1 MWWCEHM
8 HRPMSVIPAQAGIQG
23 LSAGLGPRSPIK
35 SFGDRFRG
43 DGGRALRRRATL
55 ALLASAA
62 LAAAGCGFQLR
73 GQAQLPYDTLY
84 IPGGSPLAV
93 ELKRN
98 VAAAS
103 KTRLVDSAGDA
114 QAVLGFTQELRDKV
128 ILSFNTAGHVSE
140 YQLRYRVGFR
150 VTDRKGGQVYLPT
163 SEILLTR
170 DVSYSDAQVLAK
182 EAEEALL
189 YRDMQSDMVQ
199 QILRRLVA
207 AKPVQ
212 PKPK

>member
-1 MWWCEHM
+1 MT
-8 HRPMSVIPAQAGIQG
+8 VIPAAFSTRESGWGIQG
-23 LSAGLGPRSPIK
+23 LSAALGPRSPIK
-35 SFGDRFRG
+35 AFGDRFRG
-43 DGGRALRRRATL
+43 DGGRVFRRRTTL

-73 GQAQLPYDTLY
+73 GQAQLPFETLY
-84 IPGGSPLAV
+84 IPGGSPLVV

-98 VAAAS
+98 LAAAS
-103 KTRLVDSAGDA
+103 KTRLVESVGDA
-114 QAVLGFTQELRDKV
+114 QAVLGFTAELRDKV
-128 ILSFNTAGHVSE
+128 ILSFNTAGRVSE
-140 YQLRYRVGFR
+140 YQLRYHVGFR
-150 VTDRKGGQVYLPT
+150 VTDPKGDHVYLPT

-207 AKPVQ
+207 AKPAPTQ
-212 PKPK
+212 TE

>member
-1 MWWCEHM
+1 MWSSERLM
-8 HRPMSVIPAQAGIQG
+8 RV
-23 LSAGLGPRSPIK
+23 
-35 SFGDRFRG
+35 
-43 DGGRALRRRATL
+43 ALV
-55 ALLASAA
+55 AA
-62 LAAAGCGFQLR
+62 FLAGCGFQLR
-73 GQAQLPYDTLY
+73 GQAQLPFETLY
-84 IPGGSPLAV
+84 IPGGSPLVV

-98 VAAAS
+98 VAVAS
-103 KTRLVDSAGDA
+103 KTRLVDSTGDA

-128 ILSFNTAGHVSE
+128 ILSFNTQGRVSE

-150 VTDRKGGQVYLPT
+150 VTDPKGGQVYLPT

-170 DVSYSDAQVLAK
+170 DMAYSDAQVLAK

-207 AKPVQ
+207 AKPASAQ
-212 PKPK
+212 TD